1 MKNTLYVNLFS
12 FTKKTPIPGG
22 VRKNENK
29 EGQQV
34 NTFDLNSF
42 SQIF

>member
-1 MKNTLYVNLFS
+1 MKIFINNNA
-12 FTKKTPIPGG
+12 IPGG
-22 VRKNENK
+22 VRKHEND

-42 SQIF
+42 SRIL